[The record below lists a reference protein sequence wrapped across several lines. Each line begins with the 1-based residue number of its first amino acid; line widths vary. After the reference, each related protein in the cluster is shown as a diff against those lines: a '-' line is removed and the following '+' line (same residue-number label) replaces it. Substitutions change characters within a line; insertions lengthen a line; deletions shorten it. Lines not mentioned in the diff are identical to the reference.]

1 MTGSA
6 GFTYELRMSKKAG
19 PLLGLLAAETISVS
33 GSLVTRVALPWFV
46 LATTGSVARMSFVLA
61 VQMLSM
67 ALWGIPGGAL
77 ATRLGTRTFMRLA
90 DCSRA
95 VLIGLV
101 PLLDRQGLLNFPVLL
116 VLVFLIGGFFTPY
129 YASQR
134 VLLPELVGDDEQ
146 LLARANT
153 LLVGANRVT
162 LLLGAPMGGV
172 LVSAFGARAVLW
184 IDASSFFVS
193 FLLISLFVNTGK
205 VAPANASRSELLA
218 GVRFLWQDRVQRLW
232 TVANIGFEMAW
243 QCVFAAVP
251 ILAFSRYDDDPR
263 VVGALLAVFGVG
275 AVAGNLMAIPL
286 LQAMNPMNL
295 MITGAVA
302 ESLTLW
308 VAVADLHVVTFG
320 AVLCLGGF
328 FMGFIEGPT
337 AALQTKR
344 TPPVLR
350 PQSMS
355 AFMTLTLVSGSLALT
370 LTGPAFES
378 CSARVPFTAVAL
390 LYSFGTALL
399 ILSAARLEAEPTP
412 PVVLPVV
419 DSDIRDHA

>member
-1 MTGSA
+1 
-6 GFTYELRMSKKAG
+6 MSKKAG
-19 PLLGLLAAETISVS
+19 PLLALLAAEIISVA

-46 LATTGSVARMSFVLA
+46 LATTGSVARMSLVLA

-67 ALWGIPGGAL
+67 AVWGIPGGVL
-77 ATRLGTRTFMRLA
+77 AGRLGTRTFMRLA

-95 VLIGLV
+95 VLVSLI
-101 PLLDRQGLLNFPVLL
+101 PLLDWQGLLNLPVLL
-116 VLVFLIGGFFTPY
+116 VLVFLVGGFFTPY

-146 LLARANT
+146 LLARTNT

-162 LLLGAPMGGV
+162 LLLGAPLGGV
-172 LVSAFGARAVLW
+172 LVSACGARAVLW

-193 FLLISLFVNTGK
+193 FLLISLFVHTGK
-205 VAPANASRSELLA
+205 VAPATSGRSELLA

-232 TVANIGFEMAW
+232 TAANIGFEMAW
-243 QCVFAAVP
+243 QCVFAAIP
-251 ILAFSRYDDDPR
+251 ILAFSRYDGDPR
-263 VVGALLAVFGVG
+263 VVGALLAVFGIG
-275 AVAGNLMAIPL
+275 AVAGNLTAVPL
-286 LQAMNPMNL
+286 LRAMRPMNL

-337 AALQTKR
+337 TALQTKR
-344 TPPVLR
+344 TPAALR

-355 AFMTLTLVSGSLALT
+355 AFMTLTLIAGSVALT
-370 LTGPAFES
+370 LTGPAFQS
-378 CSARVPFTAVAL
+378 YSARVPFTTVAL
-390 LYSFGTALL
+390 LYSFGTVLL
-399 ILSAARLEAEPTP
+399 VLSATRLEAEP
-412 PVVLPVV
+412 VLPVALPAA
-419 DSDIRDHA
+419 DADIRDHA